1 MGTVTLPAKPAAEAA
16 APARMLALI
25 DRHGERFAL
34 LFFYALII
42 STVVVD
48 VIRRFVF
55 SYSSVWG
62 EEVARYAFIYL
73 TWIAAAAAVRDRAH
87 IRIDAISRFMP
98 TRVRAGLYLFG
109 EVATLVLAVISLKLS
124 LEPVLVSLDYG
135 SVTPGLRISQAWFL
149 AAVPLGF
156 TLVVIRVLQA
166 MWRDVTDWIEGR
178 EPFEGHKLFD

>member
-1 MGTVTLPAKPAAEAA
+1 M
-16 APARMLALI
+16 
-25 DRHGERFAL
+25 
-34 LFFYALII
+34 YA
-42 STVVVD
+42 
-48 VIRRFVF
+48 IR
-55 SYSSVWG
+55 SYYV
-62 EEVARYAFIYL
+62 
-73 TWIAAAAAVRDRAH
+73 
-87 IRIDAISRFMP
+87 
-98 TRVRAGLYLFG
+98 FG

-156 TLVVIRVLQA
+156 LLVVLRVLQA